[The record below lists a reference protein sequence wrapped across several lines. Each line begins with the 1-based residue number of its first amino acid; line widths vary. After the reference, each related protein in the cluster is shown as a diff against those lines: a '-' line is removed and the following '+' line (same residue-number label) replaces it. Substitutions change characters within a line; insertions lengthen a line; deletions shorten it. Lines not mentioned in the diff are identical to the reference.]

1 MATSGRSSRSFAALV
16 AMLAA
21 TALVAAACSDS
32 GGGDGRSSGSSAST
46 TTASGG
52 GSARVKL
59 TPVASADDPTAF
71 TTRAGDRAFYVT
83 EQVGRV
89 RAIRNGALDPQP
101 VLDISD
107 QVASGGE
114 RGLLGIAF
122 SPDGTK
128 LYLYYTNRDGD
139 IRVDEYSM
147 SGNAVNTSS
156 RRQVLAVDH
165 PPAPNHNGG
174 QLSFGPDSE
183 LYMGLGDGGAGGDM
197 GVGHVEG
204 GNAQSLDTMLGKI
217 LRIDPT
223 PSGGAPYSIPSDN
236 PFADGG
242 GLPEIWAY
250 GLRNPWR
257 FSWDRKS
264 GDMWIADVGQSQ
276 WEEIDFAPAG
286 RGAGA
291 NYGWNRFEGNH
302 EYSGTPPASA
312 VGPIYEYSHASGGCS
327 ISGGYVYRGS
337 KIGGLTG
344 EYVFSDYCDSTI
356 RAIRERNGK
365 LADQRDLGV
374 KANQVTAFGQDQD
387 GELYVLSQ
395 GEGVQRIDPA

>member
-1 MATSGRSSRSFAALV
+1 VRRSPTSFAAVV
-16 AMLAA
+16 AILGA
-21 TALVAAACSDS
+21 TALAGC
-32 GGGDGRSSGSSAST
+32 SGSSDGGGGSSAAP
-46 TTASGG
+46 TTASHGG
-52 GSARVKL
+52 QVRVKL
-59 TPVASADDPTAF
+59 TPVADIDDPTAF
-71 TTRAGDRAFYVT
+71 TTRSGDRTLYVT
-83 EQVGRV
+83 EQVGLV

-101 VLDISD
+101 VLDITD
-107 QVASGGE
+107 EVGSGGE

-122 SPDGTK
+122 SPDASRM
-128 LYLYYTNRDGD
+128 YIYYTNRDGD
-139 IRVDEYSM
+139 IRVDEYAM
-147 SGNAVNTSS
+147 SGNAVNAGS

-174 QLSFGPDSE
+174 QLSFGPDGR
-183 LYMGLGDGGAGGDM
+183 LYMGLGDGGATGDM

-204 GNAQSLDTMLGKI
+204 GNAQSRDTMLGKI

-236 PFADGG
+236 PFAGGG

-257 FSWDRKS
+257 FSWDRKTR
-264 GDMWIADVGQSQ
+264 DMWIADVGQSQ

-291 NYGWNRFEGNH
+291 NYGWNRLEGSH
-302 EYSGTPPASA
+302 AFSGTPPAGA
-312 VGPIYEYSHASGGCS
+312 VAPIHEYSHATGGCS
-327 ISGGYVYRGS
+327 VSGGYVYRGS
-337 KIGGLTG
+337 KIPELTG

-356 RAIRERNGK
+356 RSIRERNGK
-365 LADQRDLGV
+365 LAGQRDLGV
-374 KANQVTAFGQDQD
+374 RGNQVTTFGEDQD

-395 GEGVQRIDPA
+395 GDGVQRIDPA

>member
-1 MATSGRSSRSFAALV
+1 MATSGRSGRSFAALV
-16 AMLAA
+16 VMLAA
-21 TALVAAACSDS
+21 TALVSAACSDS

-59 TPVASADDPTAF
+59 TPVASVDDPTAF
-71 TTRAGDRAFYVT
+71 TTRTGDRAFYFT

-107 QVASGGE
+107 QVTSGGE

-128 LYLYYTNRDGD
+128 HYLYYTNRDGD

-147 SGNAVNTSS
+147 SGNAVSISS
-156 RRQVLAVDH
+156 RRQVLAVNH

-174 QLSFGPDSE
+174 QLSFGPDGE

-204 GNAQSLDTMLGKI
+204 GNAQSLDMMLGKI

-291 NYGWNRFEGNH
+291 NYGWNRLEGNH
-302 EYSGTPPASA
+302 EYSGTPPAGA
-312 VGPIYEYSHASGGCS
+312 VGPIHEYSYASGG
-327 ISGGYVYRGS
+327 
-337 KIGGLTG
+337 
-344 EYVFSDYCDSTI
+344 
-356 RAIRERNGK
+356 
-365 LADQRDLGV
+365 
-374 KANQVTAFGQDQD
+374 
-387 GELYVLSQ
+387 
-395 GEGVQRIDPA
+395 

>member
-1 MATSGRSSRSFAALV
+1 MPTSGWSNGSCAALV
-16 AMLAA
+16 AMLAT
-21 TALVAAACSDS
+21 TALVVAACSSDG
-32 GGGDGRSSGSSAST
+32 GGGDGSSGSSAST

-52 GSARVKL
+52 GSSRIKL
-59 TPVASADDPTAF
+59 TPVASVDDPTAF
-71 TTRAGDRAFYVT
+71 TTRTGDRAFYVT

-101 VLDISD
+101 VLDIRD

-122 SPDGTK
+122 SSNGTK

-147 SGNAVNTSS
+147 SGNAVDTAS
-156 RRQVLAVDH
+156 RRQVLGVDH

-174 QLSFGPDSE
+174 QLSFGPDGE
-183 LYMGLGDGGAGGDM
+183 LYMGLGDGGGAAGDSGP
-197 GVGHVEG
+197 GHVEG
-204 GNAQSLDTMLGKI
+204 GNAQSRDTLLGKI
-217 LRIDPT
+217 LRIDPK

-257 FSWDRKS
+257 FSWDRKT

-286 RGAGA
+286 RG
-291 NYGWNRFEGNH
+291 E
-302 EYSGTPPASA
+302 PA
-312 VGPIYEYSHASGGCS
+312 
-327 ISGGYVYRGS
+327 RG
-337 KIGGLTG
+337 
-344 EYVFSDYCDSTI
+344 
-356 RAIRERNGK
+356 
-365 LADQRDLGV
+365 
-374 KANQVTAFGQDQD
+374 
-387 GELYVLSQ
+387 
-395 GEGVQRIDPA
+395 